1 MLAVLAL
8 LLTGCSR
15 GADAESGGA
24 GGVVT
29 GRVSPGGQA
38 SGHPQMV
45 RPSPG
50 MMDVRPVRFAGATP
64 VGDGRILQ
72 VRFWSGT
79 CDGLDHLSVQESN
92 AQVEVTLFVGADP
105 AQTGPCPQL
114 AVLRAVDVQLSRPLG
129 DRKIVD
135 RAPPGPGSGGPALA
149 PGSSRIPPIPPTGG

>member
-8 LLTGCSR
+8 LLTSCGR
-15 GADAESGGA
+15 GVDAASGGA

-29 GRVSPGGQA
+29 GRVTPGGQGP
-38 SGHPQMV
+38 GHPQMV

-50 MMDVRPVRFAGATP
+50 MMDVHPVRFTEATP
-64 VGDGRILQ
+64 VGDGRMLQ
-72 VRFWSGT
+72 VRFWSGK
-79 CDGLDHLSVQESN
+79 CDGLDHLSVEEGN
-92 AQVEVTLFVGADP
+92 TQVKVTLFVGADP

-135 RAPPGPGSGGPALA
+135 GAPPGSRPEGPTLPPGS
-149 PGSSRIPPIPPTGG
+149 PPIPPTEG

>member
-1 MLAVLAL
+1 MLASFAL

-15 GADAESGGA
+15 SADAASGGA

-29 GRVSPGGQA
+29 GRVTPGGQA

-50 MMDVRPVRFAGATP
+50 MMDVHPVRFTEATP

-72 VRFWSGT
+72 VRFWSGK

-92 AQVEVTLFVGADP
+92 TQVKVTLFVGADP

-135 RAPPGPGSGGPALA
+135 GAPRGSGPEGPTLV
-149 PGSSRIPPIPPTGG
+149 PGSSPIPPADG